1 MNKPTQQ
8 DIDEFVCYCYETI
21 SERHKIVCTLN
32 EVIAA
37 VDAYIKICELRCV
50 RDFDGSTY
58 AKDEVCQIL
67 MNQRRAARINK
78 RGGVK

>member
-8 DIDEFVCYCYETI
+8 DIDEFVCYCYGRF
-21 SERHKIVCTLN
+21 SKSHKIVCTLN

-67 MNQRRAARINK
+67 MNQRRAAR
-78 RGGVK
+78 GGVR